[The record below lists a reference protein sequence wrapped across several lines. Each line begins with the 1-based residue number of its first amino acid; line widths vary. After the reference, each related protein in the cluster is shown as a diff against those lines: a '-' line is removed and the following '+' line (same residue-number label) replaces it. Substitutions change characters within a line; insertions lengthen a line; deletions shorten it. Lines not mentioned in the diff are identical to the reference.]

1 MKFRS
6 FLLVAIVLTI
16 SIFLF
21 TGCGSTRQASYMDS
35 GAGTDDDLADIDQLL
50 GLGDN
55 STDEAAEQNESVDE
69 DEILS
74 LLGVLEEGDASS
86 SYAEEQNNASAG
98 DLSSQVRQLENQ
110 QSNLDTKMDN
120 LSRDLNQ
127 QSQTISQINN
137 QPQSSV
143 PTTSRSTPAWQSSD
157 FQGQYQEALQTYR
170 NRQYRNAIQKFE
182 ALLNINTRH
191 SLSDN
196 CQYWIGESYYGL
208 GDYQQA
214 IVAFEKVF
222 AFTNSNK
229 DDDAQLKLG
238 LCYLK
243 LNDRANARSE
253 FEKLVNSYPT
263 SEYVSIAK
271 RYLASL

>member
-1 MKFRS
+1 MKRNYFV
-6 FLLVAIVLTI
+6 FFALALAI
-16 SIFLF
+16 SIVVLS
-21 TGCGSTRQASYMDS
+21 GCGSSRQGSYLDS
-35 GAGTDDDLADIDQLL
+35 GAGTDEELTDIDQLL
-50 GLGDN
+50 GLDDY
-55 STDEAAEQNESVDE
+55 STDKEGQSESVND
-69 DEILS
+69 DEILA
-74 LLGVLEEGDASS
+74 LLGVLEEGDASAS
-86 SYAEEQNNASAG
+86 FSQEQGNASSG

-110 QSNLDTKMDN
+110 QSNLDSQMDN

-127 QSQTISQINN
+127 QNQAISQIRS

-143 PTTSRSTPAWQSSD
+143 SSSTPAWQSSD

-170 NRQYRNAIQKFE
+170 NRQYRNAVQKFE
-182 ALLNINTRH
+182 ALLNVNSRH

-196 CQYWIGESYYGL
+196 CQYWIGECYYGL

-222 AFTNSNK
+222 AFSNSNK

-243 LNDRANARSE
+243 LNDRSRAKNE
-253 FEKLVNSYPT
+253 FEKLVNSYPA
-263 SEYVSIAK
+263 SEYVSVAK

>member
-16 SIFLF
+16 GVFLL

-50 GLGDN
+50 GLGDA
-55 STDEAAEQNESVDE
+55 SASEDGQDESVDE

-74 LLGVLEEGDASS
+74 LLGVLEEGDTSS

-110 QSNLDTKMDN
+110 QSNLDTQMDN
-120 LSRDLNQ
+120 LSKDLNKQ
-127 QSQTISQINN
+127 NQEISQMRN
-137 QPQSSV
+137 QPQSSI
-143 PTTSRSTPAWQSSD
+143 PTTSVPAWQSSD

-182 ALLNINTRH
+182 ALLNINTHH